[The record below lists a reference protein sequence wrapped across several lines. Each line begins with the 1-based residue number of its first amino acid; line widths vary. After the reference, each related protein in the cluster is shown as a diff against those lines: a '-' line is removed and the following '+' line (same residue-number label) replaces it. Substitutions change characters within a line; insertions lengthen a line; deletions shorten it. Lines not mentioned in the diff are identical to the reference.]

1 MTDVLVYPALALLLI
16 LGVAVFLRSDESPPV
31 DADQDWLESTQGLW
45 DNQGLSLAEKIF
57 DPTDYLW
64 LRDQAGFPRLAESLY
79 RVRRRL
85 ALEWLRALRQSFD
98 DLLRTPEP
106 LVPIGWTG
114 YGREAGRL
122 LGQTLRF
129 HLVLTYA
136 RLVVRFF
143 GPYHR
148 LVPAWRWVHPL
159 TETRVREESI
169 STTHLGGLP

>member
-1 MTDVLVYPALALLLI
+1 MTDVLIYPALALLLI
-16 LGVAVFLRSDESPPV
+16 LGVAVYLRAEQNRRV
-31 DADQDWLESTQGLW
+31 DSEKDWHEYTQGLW
-45 DNQGLSLAEKIF
+45 DSQGLSLSEKLF

-64 LRDQAGFPRLAESLY
+64 LRDQAGFPGLAESLY

-85 ALEWLRALRQSFD
+85 ALECLKALRQSFD

-114 YGREAGRL
+114 YSREAGRL
-122 LGQTLRF
+122 LGQTVRF

-136 RLVVRFF
+136 QLVVRFF

-148 LVPAWRWVHPL
+148 LVPAWRWMHPL
-159 TETRVREESI
+159 TESRVREESI